1 MGSVSVDT
9 LKDVVLEWESY
20 DFGCRFGLGL
30 GLGLGFELNSVSL
43 RMATD
48 LNAGIVVLN
57 PSHFPTG
64 GTVDLFDDHEHPR
77 RLEWN
82 RNVRYLLSV
91 DLNIST
97 AEVGVGNT
105 LGCQGPRGVLSHA
118 SRLLLFSAL
127 RLTDSLSHTHE
138 LKILFWV

>member
-1 MGSVSVDT
+1 MGSVSVDI

-20 DFGCRFGLGL
+20 NFGCRFGL
-30 GLGLGFELNSVSL
+30 GLGLGFELNSVAL

-82 RNVRYLLSV
+82 RYVRYLLSV

-97 AEVGVGNT
+97 AEVGV
-105 LGCQGPRGVLSHA
+105 RGGGGEHA
-118 SRLLLFSAL
+118 CLDARDHAGFHLTRHGSFSF
-127 RLTDSLSHTHE
+127 RRY
-138 LKILFWV
+138 V